1 MLDFLWRVFA
11 AIILAIVEGI
21 TEFLPVSS
29 TGHMILVRSM
39 LGLDPNSE
47 LWNTFVV
54 FIQFGAILSVC
65 VIYFEYLWKV
75 ARALPRNQN
84 AQRFAFGLFIAFLP
98 AAIVGLLAGDIIETM
113 LERPSIVALALV
125 AGGVAIIFIERV
137 IKIPQY
143 YAVEDF
149 PLSLYLKIGL
159 CQCLA
164 MIPGVSRS
172 GATIMGSLLMKVE
185 RGAAAEFS
193 FFLAIPTMLAASSYS
208 LYKHWSGLHLD
219 KLFSLERLQFDKLA
233 EPGNQTV
240 AAWGDLFILLLGF
253 VLAFIS
259 AYYVVKRFI
268 TFVSRNGFGIFAW
281 YRIIIGSFMLGWFA
295 LKGQL

>member
-1 MLDFLWRVFA
+1 MLEFLWRVFS
-11 AIILAIVEGI
+11 AIILAVVEGV

-29 TGHMILVRSM
+29 TGHLILVRSL
-39 LGLDPNSE
+39 LGLEAVHGNVFE
-47 LWNTFVV
+47 V

-75 ARALPRNQN
+75 TRALPRNEN

-98 AAIVGLLAGDIIETM
+98 AAAIGVLTADYIEKYLLN
-113 LERPSIVALALV
+113 PYVVSVALIV
-125 AGGVAIIFIERV
+125 GGVAIIFIERV
-137 IKIPQY
+137 VKIPQY

-149 PLSLYLKIGL
+149 PLPLYLKIGL

-164 MIPGVSRS
+164 LVPGVSRS

-208 LYKHWSGLHLD
+208 IYKHWNGLHMD
-219 KLFSLERLQFDKLA
+219 KLFSWGDLSFDKL
-233 EPGNQTV
+233 
-240 AAWGDLFILLLGF
+240 
-253 VLAFIS
+253 
-259 AYYVVKRFI
+259 
-268 TFVSRNGFGIFAW
+268 
-281 YRIIIGSFMLGWFA
+281 
-295 LKGQL
+295 

>member
-75 ARALPRNQN
+75 VRALPRNEN
-84 AQRFAFGLFIAFLP
+84 AQRFAIGLFIAFLP
-98 AAIVGLLAGDIIETM
+98 AAIVGLLAGDIIELF
-113 LERPSIVALALV
+113 LERPSIVALAMV

-137 IKIPQY
+137 VKIPQY

-219 KLFSLERLQFDKLA
+219 KLFSWGRLQFDKLA
-233 EPGNQTV
+233 EPGNQAV
-240 AAWGDLFILLLGF
+240 AAWGDLFVLLLGF

-281 YRIIIGSFMLGWFA
+281 YRIILGSFMLGWFA